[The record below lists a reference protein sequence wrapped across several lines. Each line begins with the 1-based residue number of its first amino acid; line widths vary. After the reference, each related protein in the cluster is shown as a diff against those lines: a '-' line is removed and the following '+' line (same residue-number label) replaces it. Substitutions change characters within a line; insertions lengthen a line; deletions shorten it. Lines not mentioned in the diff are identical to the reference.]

1 MTIKMRNCGGASVS
15 IGDDRE
21 KPKMGVDWKTE
32 TIRQIFLEVLDDP
45 RESEEKLTGI
55 KLLFKYKKEEE
66 ISDTP
71 LELVHVNMCGD
82 IELDFHTINMDECLD
97 DDDNRMKT
105 QDCINSMIKVEGIF
119 SRYAK
124 IRSSFCQRSL
134 SAIHFSAKTPSLAA
148 MLNLPEFSFG

>member
-105 QDCINSMIKVEGIF
+105 QDCINSMIKVFEKNGYKIGEQKEIPIF
-119 SRYAK
+119 DLLRSVAK
-124 IRSSFCQRSL
+124 EIDVDQTMYR
-134 SAIHFSAKTPSLAA
+134 
-148 MLNLPEFSFG
+148 